1 MRFKVIDDA
10 KLKSLMEAKY
20 AIAKEALPIQEKV
33 KALQEEIDNY
43 EKDFQKILLKLK
55 RYDDKIMPLG
65 EKYKTDDIGEFE
77 EYSRFYIE
85 DDEKRELRLE
95 IVDKV
100 EIYQNALREQKE
112 KAKLAKEKEKTK

>member
-1 MRFKVIDDA
+1 M
-10 KLKSLMEAKY
+10 
-20 AIAKEALPIQEKV
+20 
-33 KALQEEIDNY
+33 
-43 EKDFQKILLKLK
+43 K

-77 EYSRFYIE
+77 EYSRFYI
-85 DDEKRELRLE
+85 DEGDSRELRLE

-112 KAKLAKEKEKTK
+112 KAKLAKEKKETK